1 MVVADACCLLL
12 LEPAGSTVKASS
24 PTAPS
29 TAFMCLLCRGGGP
42 PGCCEQAVHG
52 PCCLPPWPFALF
64 VATLSKPPNVSLPST
79 LKQWENLE
87 WEPLWLWSGLFSCA
101 LELRVHNGLPMPR
114 TGTCLK
120 KAAHT
125 HRIGPRS
132 SPSTGECKE
141 QQHGDSVR
149 D

>member
-1 MVVADACCLLL
+1 MVVDDACCLLL
-12 LEPAGSTVKASS
+12 LEPAGSTVKSSS

-87 WEPLWLWSGLFSCA
+87 WEPLCLGSGRVYFLVLWSCVFT
-101 LELRVHNGLPMPR
+101 
-114 TGTCLK
+114 TGYPCHVP
-120 KAAHT
+120 A
-125 HRIGPRS
+125 P
-132 SPSTGECKE
+132 
-141 QQHGDSVR
+141 V
-149 D
+149 